1 MKFLNGDVAQ
11 QDILR
16 KRARLRSHKIIANIP
31 YNITGLILKKFLTTE
46 NQPESMVLMVQHE
59 VAQRI
64 IANDKKESILSISVK
79 AYGKPKMIMKVD
91 KRYFS
96 PRPKVNSAVIK
107 INNISRKIFKENN
120 LNEDKFWE
128 IVKKGFAHKRK
139 KLSSNLKTLPS
150 YIRNSDI
157 DALGNKRAEELSL
170 ADWINLAK
178 SININ
183 KKK

>member
-1 MKFLNGDVAQ
+1 
-11 QDILR
+11 
-16 KRARLRSHKIIANIP
+16 
-31 YNITGLILKKFLTTE
+31 
-46 NQPESMVLMVQHE
+46 
-59 VAQRI
+59 
-64 IANDKKESILSISVK
+64 
-79 AYGKPKMIMKVD
+79 MKVD